1 MNNVT
6 KCGSNP
12 VLYVFL
18 QHDRGSIALGMN
30 TTYLGQQRLVSCSK
44 RHPFS
49 AGQQTTLITH
59 PVTIVGSYTASWT
72 SVSFAG
78 HCVDE

>member
-18 QHDRGSIALGMN
+18 QQDQGSIALALN
-30 TTYLGQQRLVSCSK
+30 TTYLGQQRLVSCSI

-59 PVTIVGSYTASWT
+59 PVTIAGPFTASWT
-72 SVSFAG
+72 SISFVG
-78 HCVDE
+78 H